1 MAGLDWIVLLLTLG
15 FIVSFGIYRS
25 RGSRTLNSFLK
36 GGNTDNW
43 MTVGL
48 SVMAT
53 QASAITFL
61 SATGQGYESGL
72 GFAQFYFGMPLAI
85 VLICAVFI
93 PIYYKLNVF
102 TAYEYLESRFDLKT
116 RLFTAFLF
124 LVSRAFAA
132 GITIFAPAIVLSTLF
147 EWPLYLTN
155 IAIGLLVILYTVS
168 GGSKAVIVTQRQQ
181 MMVIFFGMFLA
192 FYLIID
198 SFPEEVGIN
207 EAIRLARLGDKL
219 NIVNTEFN
227 LNERYTL
234 WSGLLGGF
242 FLFLSY
248 FGTDQSQVQ
257 RYITASNTDQSRI
270 GLLFNALFKVPMQ
283 VFILLCGV
291 MLFAFFQFEKVPA
304 YFNAQQYERALQ
316 SNKGDSLNLLASEL
330 ESLDTRKASL
340 ALSAAKGNNT
350 REYQLILNSRNQKQV
365 ELRSLMS
372 RALPEESIKDTDY
385 VFLYY
390 VLHYFPPGVVGLL
403 LAVILSAAMSSTS
416 GELNALA
423 STAMVDFYRRLNY
436 KKDLSPK
443 QEVRASRLWTLFW
456 GLLAIVFALSANLFE
471 NLIQLVN
478 IIGSLF
484 YGTILGIFVC
494 GFFIRRIHAKHVLQS
509 AILAEAGVIIA
520 HTFTDLSFLWLNPIG
535 CLLVVFIALFFSYLY
550 KYDSPVKS
558 KIS

>member
-1 MAGLDWIVLLLTLG
+1 MALLDWIVLIATLG
-15 FIVSFGIYRS
+15 FIVSFGIYKS
-25 RGSRTLNSFLK
+25 RGSRNLNSFLK
-36 GGNTDNW
+36 GGNSANW
-43 MTVGL
+43 ATVGL

-61 SATGQGYESGL
+61 SATGQGYESGM

-85 VLICAVFI
+85 VLICAFFI
-93 PIYYKLNVF
+93 PIYFKLNVF

-116 RLFTAFLF
+116 RLFTALLF

-147 EWPLYLTN
+147 GWSLQLTN
-155 IAIGLLVILYTVS
+155 IGIGLLVILYTVS
-168 GGSKAVIVTQRQQ
+168 GGTKAVSITQKQQ
-181 MMVIFFGMFLA
+181 MLVIFGGMFLA

-198 SFPEEVGIN
+198 SMPENIGFQ
-207 EAIRLARLGDKL
+207 EALHLARLGDKL
-219 NIVNTEFN
+219 NLVDTHFDWNQ
-227 LNERYTL
+227 RYTL
-234 WSGLLGGF
+234 WSGILGGF

-257 RYITASNTDQSRI
+257 RYISATNTDQSRL

-291 MLFAFFQFEKVPA
+291 MLFGFFQFEKVPA
-304 YFNAQQYERALQ
+304 YFNAQQYERALN
-316 SNKGDSLNLLASEL
+316 SDKGDSLRILSTEL
-330 ESLDTRKASL
+330 ELLDEQKAAIALEAAHGKEETAYQSVL
-340 ALSAAKGNNT
+340 AVRVDK
-350 REYQLILNSRNQKQV
+350 QK
-365 ELRSLMS
+365 ELRELMG

-390 VLHYFPPGVVGLL
+390 VLNYFPAGIVGLL

-423 STAMVDFYRRLNY
+423 STAMVDFHKRLSKNT
-436 KKDLSPK
+436 KKDESKDVLY
-443 QEVRASRLWTLFW
+443 SRLWTLLF
-456 GLLAIVFALSANLFE
+456 GVLAIGFALTANLFE

-484 YGTILGIFVC
+484 YGTILGVFVC
-494 GFFIRRIHAKHVLQS
+494 GFFLKRIKASHIFPA
-509 AILAEAGVIIA
+509 AILAEIGVILA
-520 HTFTDLSFLWLNPIG
+520 YSFTELSFLWLNPIG
-535 CLLVVFIALFFSYLY
+535 CLLVVFIALILSYLN
-550 KYDSPVKS
+550 KNEATVQ
-558 KIS
+558 